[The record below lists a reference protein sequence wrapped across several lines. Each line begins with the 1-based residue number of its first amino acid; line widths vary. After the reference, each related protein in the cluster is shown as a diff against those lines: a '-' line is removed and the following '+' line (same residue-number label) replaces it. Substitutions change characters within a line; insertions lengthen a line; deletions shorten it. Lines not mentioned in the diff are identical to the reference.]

1 MADSFEFV
9 GELMNFTDAEL
20 ECRRRGFDGLAV
32 ISSPEEFNFAIT
44 ASIELRKLWGLWV
57 GLRFDLDLQKM
68 QWDDGTE
75 PASNMPGLSE
85 IGRSSIKCIRINIK
99 GFLGKQ
105 KCHAERYAI
114 CGNRTRTFKE
124 ASGITHKFKKP
135 FNISSTLE
143 VHHVHSYLECT
154 ILCSSQYLCNA
165 AWFDAPSLTCNLVR
179 ADGYTGLENSQNAQ
193 TFVREG
199 YIGYTE

>member
-1 MADSFEFV
+1 MCVFFWGVGGRGRGGGGVLKAMICALSFSSFPV
-9 GELMNFTDAEL
+9 G
-20 ECRRRGFDGLAV
+20 
-32 ISSPEEFNFAIT
+32 
-44 ASIELRKLWGLWV
+44 
-57 GLRFDLDLQKM
+57 
-68 QWDDGTE
+68 
-75 PASNMPGLSE
+75 
-85 IGRSSIKCIRINIK
+85 
-99 GFLGKQ
+99 
-105 KCHAERYAI
+105 
-114 CGNRTRTFKE
+114 TRTFKE